1 MTFPPFEIMRQSML
15 KENNIWA
22 AYRIDRPKWMP
33 PEVLGELPKQAE
45 VAYFP
50 GCTASYVEHDIAQAT
65 ACLLHKSGVEFTY
78 LGEDEACCGI
88 PMLVAGLWDTWEQ
101 ILRHNVAAMKAR
113 GVKTVVTS
121 CPACWLVWHTFY
133 PEWAE
138 KLGIEFDFETKH
150 YSEILADKIDAGIF
164 QLDREVN
171 MTVTWHDSCHMGR
184 AGKIYEAPR
193 KLIQAIPGIK
203 FVEMEHNRQEA
214 HCCGSVLSLVA
225 DPDVGER
232 VGDVRLQE
240 AEDAGAQAVVA
251 ACPCCEVQ
259 FRVTADKTGRD
270 LPIID
275 LSTLVCDSAG
285 IEHPDSTPYALEMWA
300 VFEAMIRLL
309 KPEAMAEFM
318 ADLLPEMI
326 DAMPGPFPAMMKM
339 IKSSP
344 GPVRE
349 AMIATMRPIMPVLFP
364 RLLPGMM
371 PKVMPDMLAG
381 VGQRIDMPQTIEEQM
396 PDLMPAAME
405 NLMPKMLPLII
416 PHFMPRMEAYL
427 RGEPLNGN

>member
-1 MTFPPFEIMRQSML
+1 
-15 KENNIWA
+15 
-22 AYRIDRPKWMP
+22 
-33 PEVLGELPKQAE
+33 
-45 VAYFP
+45 
-50 GCTASYVEHDIAQAT
+50 
-65 ACLLHKSGVEFTY
+65 
-78 LGEDEACCGI
+78 
-88 PMLVAGLWDTWEQ
+88 MLVAGLWDTWEE
-101 ILRHNVAAMKAR
+101 IMRHNIETMKAR

-133 PEWAE
+133 PEWAK
-138 KLGIEFDFETKH
+138 KLGIEYPFEAKH
-150 YSEILADKIDAGIF
+150 YSEILAGKIDDGILH
-164 QLDREVN
+164 LDREVP

-184 AGKIYEAPR
+184 AGNIYEAPR
-193 KLIQAIPGIK
+193 KLIQAIPGIE
-203 FVEMEHNRQEA
+203 FVEMEHNRQQA

-240 AEDAGAQAVVA
+240 AKDAGAQAVVA

-259 FRVTADKTGRD
+259 LRVTADKTGRD

-275 LSTLVCDSAG
+275 LAALICESAG

-318 ADLLPEMI
+318 AGLLPEMVE
-326 DAMPGPFPAMMKM
+326 AMPGPFPAMMHMVKA
-339 IKSSP
+339 SP

-349 AMIATMRPIMPVLFP
+349 AMIAMMRPMMPFLFP

-371 PKVMPDMLAG
+371 PKVMPDMLAA
-381 VGQRIDMPQTIEEQM
+381 VGQQIPMPQHMEEQM
-396 PDLMPAAME
+396 PDLMPAAMD
-405 NLMPKMLPLII
+405 NLMPKMLPQII
-416 PHFMPRMEAYL
+416 PYFMPKMEAYL
-427 RGEPLNGN
+427 RGQPLNGH

>member
-1 MTFPPFEIMRQSML
+1 
-15 KENNIWA
+15 
-22 AYRIDRPKWMP
+22 
-33 PEVLGELPKQAE
+33 
-45 VAYFP
+45 
-50 GCTASYVEHDIAQAT
+50 
-65 ACLLHKSGVEFTY
+65 
-78 LGEDEACCGI
+78 
-88 PMLVAGLWDTWEQ
+88 
-101 ILRHNVAAMKAR
+101 
-113 GVKTVVTS
+113 
-121 CPACWLVWHTFY
+121 
-133 PEWAE
+133 
-138 KLGIEFDFETKH
+138 
-150 YSEILADKIDAGIF
+150 
-164 QLDREVN
+164 
-171 MTVTWHDSCHMGR
+171 
-184 AGKIYEAPR
+184 
-193 KLIQAIPGIK
+193 
-203 FVEMEHNRQEA
+203 
-214 HCCGSVLSLVA
+214 
-225 DPDVGER
+225 
-232 VGDVRLQE
+232 
-240 AEDAGAQAVVA
+240 
-251 ACPCCEVQ
+251 
-259 FRVTADKTGRD
+259 